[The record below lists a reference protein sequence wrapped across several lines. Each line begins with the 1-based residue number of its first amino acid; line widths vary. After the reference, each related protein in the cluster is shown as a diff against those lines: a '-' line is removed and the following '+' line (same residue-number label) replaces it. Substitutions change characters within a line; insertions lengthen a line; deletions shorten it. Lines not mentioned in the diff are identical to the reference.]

1 MKDNALILRL
11 LAYLAPFKKRLVVI
25 GLCLLV
31 YSSVFLTY
39 PLLNKAL
46 IDNGILR
53 NDFKV
58 VVTIA
63 LYLLALL
70 GANSMIS
77 IVREKLRAELAAE
90 INKRLFNDIFKALMN
105 THVHFF
111 HQRDTTSLYND
122 VAMDVHN
129 ITRICDNNVF
139 FIVTQLLG
147 FIGGSIGLMIIDLRL
162 IGIVILFIPIKFF
175 LVLFFSSKRKALIA
189 YLMGASNRFSNF
201 FGDSTAG
208 TRDIR
213 LFGVKDII
221 VTQFSD
227 NIAQVA
233 DTEKRIAVFDEMNT
247 SLDLFMMH
255 ALETILYIIG
265 SYFIFQSSLSI
276 GSLFA
281 FITYSIQVMNPIASF
296 LNLKYVLTG
305 ILPSANRYFQ
315 LLDTCLRQDENTGSA
330 PIQRIEQIDFINVSY
345 SYANKKVLKDV
356 SFSLKQGDRVAV
368 IGNNGSG
375 KSTLL
380 DIIERFITPSHG
392 QILVN
397 GLDYTE
403 YSLEAYRNTI
413 GCMNQDNHI
422 FNLTIAQNVKFFR
435 KVPDADLDQLFGKL
449 PVNYFSFISERQ
461 EELAGQGGA
470 NLSGGQKQKIAL
482 ARLLPFKKSLYL
494 LDEPTASLDGSTK
507 THFQHF
513 LSQAFNSCIVIMITH
528 DLSLL
533 EWANIILRIED
544 SGNVGVFTTLRELIV
559 QDPDAESLITPL
571 K

>member
-129 ITRICDNNVF
+129 VTRICDNNVF

-162 IGIVILFIPIKFF
+162 IGIVILFIPVKFF

-247 SLDLFMMH
+247 SLDLFLMH

-281 FITYSIQVMNPIASF
+281 FITYSMQVMNPIASF

-494 LDEPTASLDGSTK
+494 LDEPTASLDGSTRS
-507 THFQHF
+507 HFQHF

-559 QDPDAESLITPL
+559 QDPDAESLI
-571 K
+571 

>member
-1 MKDNALILRL
+1 MKDNTLILRL
-11 LAYLAPFKKRLVVI
+11 LTYLAPFKTRLMVI

-53 NDFKV
+53 NDFNV

-63 LYLLALL
+63 LCLLALL

-129 ITRICDNNVF
+129 VTRICDNNVF

-208 TRDIR
+208 TKDIR
-213 LFGVKDII
+213 LFGVKDTI

-233 DTEKRIAVFDEMNT
+233 DTEKRIAVFDEMNS

-265 SYFIFQSSLSI
+265 SYFIFQNSLSI

-281 FITYSIQVMNPIASF
+281 FITYSMQVMNPIASF

-305 ILPSANRYFQ
+305 IIPSANRYFQ
-315 LLDTCLRQDENTGSA
+315 LLDTCLRQDENAGSA

-356 SFSLKQGDRVAV
+356 SFSLKPGDRVAV

-380 DIIERFITPSHG
+380 DIIERFITPSQG

-435 KVPDADLDQLFGKL
+435 KVPDAALDQLFGRL
-449 PVNYFSFISERQ
+449 PANYFSFISERQ

-482 ARLLPFKKSLYL
+482 ARLLPFKKTLYL
-494 LDEPTASLDGSTK
+494 LDEPTASLDGATK
-507 THFQHF
+507 TDFQHF

-528 DLSLL
+528 DQSLL
-533 EWANIILRIED
+533 EWANVILRIED
-544 SGNVGVFTTLRELIV
+544 SGNVRVFTALRELIV
-559 QDPDAESLITPL
+559 QHPDAESLISPP

>member
-11 LAYLAPFKKRLVVI
+11 LAYLAPFKARLVVI

-39 PLLNKAL
+39 PLLNKSL
-46 IDNGILR
+46 IDKGILR
-53 NDFKV
+53 NDFNV

-63 LYLLALL
+63 LCLLALL
-70 GANSMIS
+70 GANSIIS

-129 ITRICDNNVF
+129 VTRICDNNVF
-139 FIVTQLLG
+139 FIATQLLG

-175 LVLFFSSKRKALIA
+175 LVLFFSGKRKALIA

-233 DTEKRIAVFDEMNT
+233 NTEKRIAVFDEMNS
-247 SLDLFMMH
+247 SLDLFLMH

-281 FITYSIQVMNPIASF
+281 FITYSMQVMNPIASF
-296 LNLKYVLTG
+296 LNLRYVLTG
-305 ILPSANRYFQ
+305 ILPSANRYFH
-315 LLDTCLRQDENTGSA
+315 LLDTCLRQDENVGSA
-330 PIQRIEQIDFINVSY
+330 PIQKIEQLDFINVSY

-356 SFSLKQGDRVAV
+356 SFSLKPGDRVAV

-413 GCMNQDNHI
+413 GCMNQDSHI

-449 PVNYFSFISERQ
+449 PANYFSFISERQ

-494 LDEPTASLDGSTK
+494 LDEPTASLDGATK
-507 THFQHF
+507 TYFQHF
-513 LSQAFNSCIVIMITH
+513 LSQTFNSCIVIMITH
-528 DLSLL
+528 DQSLL
-533 EWANIILRIED
+533 EWANVILRIED
-544 SGNVGVFTTLRELIV
+544 SGNVSVFTTLRELIV
-559 QDPDAESLITPL
+559 QHPDTESLISPL

>member
-63 LYLLALL
+63 LCLLALL

-129 ITRICDNNVF
+129 VTRICDNNVF

-221 VTQFSD
+221 VKQFSD

-247 SLDLFMMH
+247 SLDLFLMH

-281 FITYSIQVMNPIASF
+281 FITYSMQVMNPIASF

-435 KVPDADLDQLFGKL
+435 KVPDADLDLLFGKL

-528 DLSLL
+528 DPSLL